1 MIDPERKKR
10 AIKEAQEIFDRAIPL
25 DSRHFKCEVTGYDG
39 LNFEVKFKQEGV
51 GLSKE
56 ILKDPVLDCRPKIKQ
71 CFELKNI
78 LDGIE
83 KKIAQK
89 KV

>member
-1 MIDPERKKR
+1 
-10 AIKEAQEIFDRAIPL
+10 
-25 DSRHFKCEVTGYDG
+25 VTGYDG

-51 GLSKE
+51 ELTKE
-56 ILKDPVLDCRPKIKQ
+56 ILKDPVLDCHPKIKQ